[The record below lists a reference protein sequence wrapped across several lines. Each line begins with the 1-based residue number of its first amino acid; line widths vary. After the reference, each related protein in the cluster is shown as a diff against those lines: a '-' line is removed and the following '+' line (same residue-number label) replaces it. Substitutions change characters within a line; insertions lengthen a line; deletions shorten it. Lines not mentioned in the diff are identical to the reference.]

1 MRTCSSRQKSGKLRT
16 DRHTSAGACAGI
28 RV

>member
-1 MRTCSSRQKSGKLRT
+1 MRSCSSRQKSGKRRT
-16 DRHTSAGACAGI
+16 ERQTSAGAREGI